1 LTNNKLYRNFATK
14 KFNIVFEIF
23 KNIKM
28 DNQVILSADGQQSEK
43 SVIIYRSEDGTIQL
57 EVQLH
62 EETVWLTQAQMAILF
77 ETTRNNITI
86 HIGNLFREGELD
98 KISVCK
104 DSLLTASDG
113 KPYKTKIYN
122 LDVIISVG
130 YRVKSKRGTDFRKWA
145 NKVIKD
151 FILKGYAVNNRLDIL
166 EVKVYK
172 LEEKTNAIDSEIHSQ
187 LPPHEGVF
195 YNGQIFD
202 AYNFIADLIRKA
214 KKEIVLID
222 NYVDDSVLKIL
233 NKRSDNV
240 SASIYTAHI
249 SENLKLDLEKHN
261 SQYQPINIEH
271 FNKSHDR
278 FLIIDDEVYHIGAS
292 LKDLGKKM
300 FAFSKLNFEKEKILE
315 IL

>member
-1 LTNNKLYRNFATK
+1 
-14 KFNIVFEIF
+14 
-23 KNIKM
+23 M
-28 DNQVILSADGQQSEK
+28 DNQIILSADGQQSEK

-172 LEEKTNAIDSEIHSQ
+172 LEEKTNAIDSEMHSQ

-214 KKEIVLID
+214 KKEIILID

-233 NKRSDNV
+233 NKREDNV
-240 SASIYTAHI
+240 SATIYTAHI
-249 SENLKLDLEKHN
+249 SGNLKLDLEKHN
-261 SQYQPINIEH
+261 SQYQPINIEY

-292 LKDLGKKM
+292 LKDLRKKM
-300 FAFSKLNFEKEKILE
+300 FAFSKLNFNKEKILK

>member
-1 LTNNKLYRNFATK
+1 
-14 KFNIVFEIF
+14 
-23 KNIKM
+23 M
-28 DNQVILSADGQQSEK
+28 DNQVILTADGLQSEK

-86 HIGNLFREGELD
+86 HIGNLFKEGELE

-104 DSLLTASDG
+104 ESLLTASDG

-151 FILKGYAVNNRLDIL
+151 FILKGYAVNNRLDKL

-172 LEEKTNAIDSEIHSQ
+172 LEEKTAEIETKIKGQ

-202 AYNFIADLIRKA
+202 AYNFISDLIRMA
-214 KKEIVLID
+214 KKDIILID
-222 NYVDDSVLKIL
+222 NYIDDSVLKIL
-233 NKRSDNV
+233 NKREDNV
-240 SASIYTAHI
+240 SATIYTANI

-261 SQYQPINIEH
+261 SQYQPINIEQ

-278 FLIIDDEVYHIGAS
+278 FMIIDNEVYHIGAS
-292 LKDLGKKM
+292 LKDLGKRM
-300 FAFSKLNFEKEKILE
+300 FAFSKMEIGKEIILS
-315 IL
+315 LL

>member
-1 LTNNKLYRNFATK
+1 
-14 KFNIVFEIF
+14 
-23 KNIKM
+23 M
-28 DNQVILSADGQQSEK
+28 DNHNVVVYKTESSNVK
-43 SVIIYRSEDGTIQL
+43 L
-57 EVQLH
+57 EVKVSD
-62 EETVWLTQAQMAILF
+62 ETVWLTQTQMAILF
-77 ETTRNNITI
+77 DCSTDNISLHLKNIYEEHEIDSDSTSENFSVVRLEGNRRVTRTVK
-86 HIGNLFREGELD
+86 H
-98 KISVCK
+98 
-104 DSLLTASDG
+104 
-113 KPYKTKIYN
+113 YN
-122 LDVIISVG
+122 LDAILSVG
-130 YRVKSKRGTDFRKWA
+130 YRVSSASATKFRQWA
-145 NKVIKD
+145 NSVLKD
-151 FILKGYAVNNRLDIL
+151 YLLRGYAVHQRIVYL
-166 EVKVYK
+166 EQKVEEHDKKIDFFVK
-172 LEEKTNAIDSEIHSQ
+172 TS
-187 LPPHEGVF
+187 LPPVEGVF

-202 AYNFIADLIRKA
+202 AYNFISDLVRKA
-214 KKEIVLID
+214 KNEIILID
-222 NYVDDSVLKIL
+222 NYIDDSVLKIL

>member
-1 LTNNKLYRNFATK
+1 
-14 KFNIVFEIF
+14 
-23 KNIKM
+23 M
-28 DNQVILSADGQQSEK
+28 DNQIILSADGQQSEK

-86 HIGNLFREGELD
+86 HIGNLFKEGELE

-104 DSLLTASDG
+104 ESLLTASDG

-151 FILKGYAVNNRLDIL
+151 FILKGYAVNNRLDKL

-172 LEEKTNAIDSEIHSQ
+172 LEEKTAEIETKIKGQ

-202 AYNFIADLIRKA
+202 AYNFISDLIRMA
-214 KKEIVLID
+214 KKDIILID
-222 NYVDDSVLKIL
+222 NYIDDSVLKIL
-233 NKRSDNV
+233 NKREDNV
-240 SASIYTAHI
+240 SATIYTAHI
-249 SENLKLDLEKHN
+249 SETLKLDLEKHN
-261 SQYQPINIEH
+261 SQYQPINIKQ

-278 FLIIDDEVYHIGAS
+278 FMIIDNDVYHIGAS
-292 LKDLGKKM
+292 LKDLGKRM
-300 FAFSKLNFEKEKILE
+300 FAFSKMEIGKEIILS

>member
-1 LTNNKLYRNFATK
+1 MTDNKLYRNFAIK
-14 KFNIVFEIF
+14 KFNIVFGIF

-28 DNQVILSADGQQSEK
+28 DNQIILSADGQQSEK

-202 AYNFIADLIRKA
+202 AYNFIAVLIRKA
-214 KKEIVLID
+214 KKEIILID

-233 NKRSDNV
+233 NKREDNV
-240 SASIYTAHI
+240 SATIYTAHI
-249 SENLKLDLEKHN
+249 SGNLKLDLEKHN

-300 FAFSKLNFEKEKILE
+300 FAFSKLNFNKEKILK

>member
-1 LTNNKLYRNFATK
+1 
-14 KFNIVFEIF
+14 
-23 KNIKM
+23 M
-28 DNQVILSADGQQSEK
+28 DNQVILSEDSRQSEK

-86 HIGNLFREGELD
+86 HIGNLFKEGELE

-104 DSLLTASDG
+104 ESLLTASDG

-151 FILKGYAVNNRLDIL
+151 FILKGYAVNNRLDKL

-172 LEEKTNAIDSEIHSQ
+172 LEEKTAEIETKIKGQ

-202 AYNFIADLIRKA
+202 AYNFISDLIRMA
-214 KKEIVLID
+214 KKDIILID
-222 NYVDDSVLKIL
+222 NYIDDSVLKIL
-233 NKRSDNV
+233 NKREDNV
-240 SASIYTAHI
+240 SATIYTAHI

-261 SQYQPINIEH
+261 SQYQPINIKQ

-278 FLIIDDEVYHIGAS
+278 FMIIDNEVYHIGAS
-292 LKDLGKKM
+292 LKDLGKRM
-300 FAFSKLNFEKEKILE
+300 FAFSKMEIGKEMILS

>member
-1 LTNNKLYRNFATK
+1 
-14 KFNIVFEIF
+14 
-23 KNIKM
+23 M
-28 DNQVILSADGQQSEK
+28 DNQVILSADGQQSER

-86 HIGNLFREGELD
+86 HIGNLFKEGELE

-104 DSLLTASDG
+104 ESLLTASDG

-151 FILKGYAVNNRLDIL
+151 FILKGYAVNNRLDKL

-172 LEEKTNAIDSEIHSQ
+172 LEEKTAEIETKIKGQ

-202 AYNFIADLIRKA
+202 AYNFISDLIRMA
-214 KKEIVLID
+214 KKDIILID
-222 NYVDDSVLKIL
+222 NYIDDSVLKIL
-233 NKRSDNV
+233 NKREDNV
-240 SASIYTAHI
+240 SATIYTANI

-261 SQYQPINIEH
+261 SQYQTINIEQ

-278 FLIIDDEVYHIGAS
+278 FMIIDNEVYHIGAS
-292 LKDLGKKM
+292 LKDLGKRM
-300 FAFSKLNFEKEKILE
+300 FAFSKMEIGKEIILS

>member
-1 LTNNKLYRNFATK
+1 
-14 KFNIVFEIF
+14 
-23 KNIKM
+23 M
-28 DNQVILSADGQQSEK
+28 DNQVILSEDSRQSEK

-86 HIGNLFREGELD
+86 HIGNLFKEGELE

-104 DSLLTASDG
+104 ESLLTASDG

-151 FILKGYAVNNRLDIL
+151 FILKGYAVNNRLDKL

-172 LEEKTNAIDSEIHSQ
+172 LEEKTAEIETKIKGQ

-202 AYNFIADLIRKA
+202 AYNFISDLIRMA
-214 KKEIVLID
+214 KKDIILID
-222 NYVDDSVLKIL
+222 NYIDDSVLKIL
-233 NKRSDNV
+233 NKREDNV
-240 SASIYTAHI
+240 SATIYTANI

-261 SQYQPINIEH
+261 SQYQPISIKQ

-278 FLIIDDEVYHIGAS
+278 FMIIDNEVYHIGAS
-292 LKDLGKKM
+292 LKDLGKRM
-300 FAFSKLNFEKEKILE
+300 FAFSKMEIGKEIILS

>member
-1 LTNNKLYRNFATK
+1 
-14 KFNIVFEIF
+14 
-23 KNIKM
+23 M
-28 DNQVILSADGQQSEK
+28 DNQVILSGDSRQSEK

-62 EETVWLTQAQMAILF
+62 EETVWLTQSQMAILF

-86 HIGNLFREGELD
+86 HIGNLFKEGELE

-104 DSLLTASDG
+104 ESLLTASDG

-151 FILKGYAVNNRLDIL
+151 FILKGYAVNNRLDKL

-172 LEEKTNAIDSEIHSQ
+172 LEEKTAEIETIIKGQ

-202 AYNFIADLIRKA
+202 AYNFISDLIRMA
-214 KKEIVLID
+214 KKDIILID
-222 NYVDDSVLKIL
+222 NYIDDSVLKIL
-233 NKRSDNV
+233 NKRENKV
-240 SASIYTAHI
+240 SATIYTAHI

-261 SQYQPINIEH
+261 SQYQTINIEQ

-278 FLIIDDEVYHIGAS
+278 FMIIDNEVYHIGAS
-292 LKDLGKKM
+292 LKDLGKRM
-300 FAFSKLNFEKEKILE
+300 FAFSKMEIGKEMILS

>member
-1 LTNNKLYRNFATK
+1 
-14 KFNIVFEIF
+14 
-23 KNIKM
+23 M
-28 DNQVILSADGQQSEK
+28 DNQVILSADGQQSER

-86 HIGNLFREGELD
+86 HIGNLFKEGELE

-104 DSLLTASDG
+104 ESLLTASDG

-151 FILKGYAVNNRLDIL
+151 FILKGYAVNNRLDKL

-172 LEEKTNAIDSEIHSQ
+172 LEEKTAEIETKIKGQ

-202 AYNFIADLIRKA
+202 AYNFISDLIRMA
-214 KKEIVLID
+214 KKDIILID
-222 NYVDDSVLKIL
+222 NYIDDSVLKIL
-233 NKRSDNV
+233 NKREDNV
-240 SASIYTAHI
+240 SATIYTANI

-261 SQYQPINIEH
+261 SQYQTINIEQ

-278 FLIIDDEVYHIGAS
+278 FMIIDNEVYHIGAS
-292 LKDLGKKM
+292 LKDLGKRM
-300 FAFSKLNFEKEKILE
+300 FAFSKMEIGKEMILS

>member
-1 LTNNKLYRNFATK
+1 
-14 KFNIVFEIF
+14 
-23 KNIKM
+23 M
-28 DNQVILSADGQQSEK
+28 DNQVILSEDSRQSEK

-86 HIGNLFREGELD
+86 HIGNLFKEGELE

-104 DSLLTASDG
+104 ESLLTASDG

-151 FILKGYAVNNRLDIL
+151 FILKGYAVNNRLDKL

-172 LEEKTNAIDSEIHSQ
+172 LEEKTAEIETKIKGQ

-202 AYNFIADLIRKA
+202 AYNFISDLIRMA
-214 KKEIVLID
+214 KKDIILID
-222 NYVDDSVLKIL
+222 NYIDDSVLKIL
-233 NKRSDNV
+233 NKRENKV
-240 SASIYTAHI
+240 SATIYTAHI

-261 SQYQPINIEH
+261 SQYQPINIEQ

-278 FLIIDDEVYHIGAS
+278 FMIIDNEVYHIGAS
-292 LKDLGKKM
+292 LKDLGKRM
-300 FAFSKLNFEKEKILE
+300 FAFSKMEIGKEIILS

>member
-1 LTNNKLYRNFATK
+1 
-14 KFNIVFEIF
+14 
-23 KNIKM
+23 M
-28 DNQVILSADGQQSEK
+28 DNQIILSADGQQSEK

-172 LEEKTNAIDSEIHSQ
+172 L
-187 LPPHEGVF
+187 
-195 YNGQIFD
+195 
-202 AYNFIADLIRKA
+202 
-214 KKEIVLID
+214 KKETNSPLCEICQLALAGIREIKIVEEHFRDICD
-222 NYVDDSVLKIL
+222 ICERQKIL
-233 NKRSDNV
+233 
-240 SASIYTAHI
+240 I
-249 SENLKLDLEKHN
+249 SCRKMNFLLKFFNTFPLD
-261 SQYQPINIEH
+261 
-271 FNKSHDR
+271 
-278 FLIIDDEVYHIGAS
+278 
-292 LKDLGKKM
+292 
-300 FAFSKLNFEKEKILE
+300 
-315 IL
+315 

>member
-1 LTNNKLYRNFATK
+1 
-14 KFNIVFEIF
+14 
-23 KNIKM
+23 M

-214 KKEIVLID
+214 KKEIILID

-233 NKRSDNV
+233 NKREDNV
-240 SASIYTAHI
+240 SATIYTAHI
-249 SENLKLDLEKHN
+249 SGNLKLDLEKHN
-261 SQYQPINIEH
+261 SQYQPINIEY

-300 FAFSKLNFEKEKILE
+300 FAFSKLNIEKEKILK

>member
-1 LTNNKLYRNFATK
+1 
-14 KFNIVFEIF
+14 
-23 KNIKM
+23 M
-28 DNQVILSADGQQSEK
+28 DNQVILSEDSRQSEK

-86 HIGNLFREGELD
+86 HIGNLFKEGELE

-104 DSLLTASDG
+104 ESLLTASDG
-113 KPYKTKIYN
+113 EPYKTKIYN
-122 LDVIISVG
+122 LDVIISVR

-151 FILKGYAVNNRLDIL
+151 FILKGYAVNNRLDKL

-172 LEEKTNAIDSEIHSQ
+172 LEEKTAEIETKIKGQ

-202 AYNFIADLIRKA
+202 AYNFISDLVRKA
-214 KKEIVLID
+214 KKEM
-222 NYVDDSVLKIL
+222 IL
-233 NKRSDNV
+233 
-240 SASIYTAHI
+240 
-249 SENLKLDLEKHN
+249 
-261 SQYQPINIEH
+261 
-271 FNKSHDR
+271 
-278 FLIIDDEVYHIGAS
+278 S
-292 LKDLGKKM
+292 LL
-300 FAFSKLNFEKEKILE
+300 
-315 IL
+315 